1 MDPYLIIISL
11 AIIII
16 ISHFLNVYS
25 DNTGVPSVLILILFG
40 FLLQLDTSVLHFEIL
55 DPGNKKSLL
64 KILGVGG
71 LILILL
77 EAALDLEINKT
88 MIISSS
94 KALFVALFGLLM
106 TAFTGAYILQYFA
119 EELDF
124 LHALLYATPL
134 SIISS
139 AIIIPSIQNFSE
151 EKKSFLIYESTFSD
165 VLGLLMF
172 QVIIGSLATGKI
184 ISSTEI
190 GIKLG
195 LSIISSETK

>member
-40 FLLQLDTSVLHFEIL
+40 FLLQLDTTVLHFEIL

-139 AIIIPSIQNFSE
+139 AIIYYTTVFFINTI
-151 EKKSFLIYESTFSD
+151 LISVVS
-165 VLGLLMF
+165 
-172 QVIIGSLATGKI
+172 
-184 ISSTEI
+184 
-190 GIKLG
+190 
-195 LSIISSETK
+195 

>member
-1 MDPYLIIISL
+1 M
-11 AIIII
+11 
-16 ISHFLNVYS
+16 
-25 DNTGVPSVLILILFG
+25 
-40 FLLQLDTSVLHFEIL
+40 
-55 DPGNKKSLL
+55 
-64 KILGVGG
+64 
-71 LILILL
+71 ILL

-151 EKKSFLIYESTFSD
+151 EKNLFNL
-165 VLGLLMF
+165 
-172 QVIIGSLATGKI
+172 
-184 ISSTEI
+184 
-190 GIKLG
+190 
-195 LSIISSETK
+195 